1 MNLSEFFIRRPRFAG
16 VIAIIMI
23 LIGLIAIAILPI
35 SQYPNMTPPQIIV
48 KATYPGANAQ
58 LLIDTVGI
66 PIENEINGVEG
77 MLYMSST
84 ATDNGT
90 YELTI
95 TFNVGVDVDMAQVKV
110 ENRLEQVKA
119 LLPPIVTQEGLSVRS
134 QSANLLAFLVLDSPG
149 GTYNTLDLSDFA
161 YTNIQ
166 NPLKRIEG
174 VSDVNI
180 FGPQKSMRIWLNPR
194 ALSAMNLSAE
204 TVVNAIESQNA
215 QSAIGTV
222 GAAPTH
228 QKDGLVLALTTTGLL
243 SSVEEFENI
252 VITSGPNGAIV
263 RLKEIAR
270 IEEGA
275 DTYQL
280 NAQYNGHGAVVMEIN
295 QMPNSNALSIMKNL
309 RHEMQ
314 TLEKSFPPDMVFRIA
329 YDSTLFVKESIHNI
343 VETLFITFLLV
354 IFVVY
359 LFLQNGRAT
368 LIPTITIPVSLIT
381 TFAFIYVIG
390 FDINILTLFAMIL
403 AIGLVVDDA
412 IVVVE
417 RVSYLIEFEKMSAL
431 DASIQ
436 AMKDISSSVI
446 ATTLVLLSIFIPVAM
461 MAGIT
466 GKIYQQFAI
475 TIATSVVFSSINAL
489 TLSPALCAIL
499 LSNQQTKTNTCFQ
512 FFNKILAFTQQHYLK
527 AVQFLLNRL
536 CVTFLLCALT
546 ILALI
551 FYFYKLPT
559 SFIPEE
565 DQGFILA
572 NVQLPD
578 TASINQ
584 TNQVL
589 KDMSSIVT
597 NTPGVDYMIGIAGTS
612 MLSAGG
618 ENIAMAAIGLKPW
631 DERTSKNLSLSAI
644 TNKLSATFQKYQNAK
659 IEFFAMPA
667 IPGVGTSG
675 GLSFQLNAL
684 NIATTP
690 KELYDAQQKLLSLMN
705 RDDTFKYAFGTF
717 TAETPHLYLD
727 IDRTKLES
735 NGIAVSD
742 LFQVLQNNLGSRYV
756 NNITTEG
763 QTHKVIIEADAP
775 YRQTQ
780 KDIGALYIL
789 NKKNQPVQ
797 IQEFIDLK
805 TTLSPKII
813 YRFNQYLTSAITA
826 AAAPHVSSGNAIQR
840 TEELSTQLGNQYA
853 ISWTGLSLQEVETAG
868 LIYILMAL
876 AVIFTYL
883 FLVALYESWSIPL
896 SVMLTTIFAVLGALI
911 GLEVMGQSLSIYA
924 QLGIIL
930 LIGLASKNAIL
941 IVQFILDAIH
951 SGQATKE
958 AALSG
963 AKERYRAVLM
973 TALTFI
979 LGVFP
984 MVIATGAGA
993 ASQISMGTAVFFGMI
1008 AATIIGVVF
1017 VPALFLLFDFPKGKG
1032 HASTQD

>member
-1 MNLSEFFIRRPRFAG
+1 MTLSEFFIRRPRFSG
-16 VIAIIMI
+16 VLAIIMI
-23 LIGLIAIAILPI
+23 LVGLIALAVLPV
-35 SQYPNMTPPQIIV
+35 SQYPNMTPPQIVV
-48 KATYPGANAQ
+48 KAEYPGANAQ
-58 LLIDTVGI
+58 LLVDTVGV

-110 ENRLEQVKA
+110 ENRLEQVKP
-119 LLPPIVTQEGLSVRS
+119 LLPTIVTQEGLSVRS
-134 QSANLLAFLVLDSPG
+134 QSANLLAFVVLDSPG
-149 GTYNTLDLSDFA
+149 GTYTALDLSDFA

-174 VSDVNI
+174 ISDVNI
-180 FGPQKSMRIWLNPR
+180 FGPQKSIRIWINPR
-194 ALSAMNLSAE
+194 SLSAMNLSAE
-204 TVVNAIESQNA
+204 AVVQAIESQNA
-215 QSAIGTV
+215 QGAVGSVGSA
-222 GAAPTH
+222 PSPSS
-228 QKDGLVLALTTTGLL
+228 DEMVLALTTTGLL
-243 SSVEEFENI
+243 SSVQQFENI
-252 VITSGPNGAIV
+252 VVAAGNNGAIV
-263 RLKEIAR
+263 RLKDVAR

-280 NAQYNGHGAVVMEIN
+280 NALYNGHNAVVMEIN
-295 QMPNSNALSIMKNL
+295 QTPNSNALSIMKKL
-309 RHEMQ
+309 HQEIR
-314 TLEKSFPPDMVFRIA
+314 TLQKSFPPDMVFRVA
-329 YDSTLFVKESIHNI
+329 YDSTLFVKASIENI

-359 LFLQNGRAT
+359 LFLQNARAT
-368 LIPTITIPVSLIT
+368 LIPTITIPVSLIA
-381 TFAFIYVIG
+381 TFAFIYLIG
-390 FDINILTLFAMIL
+390 FDLNILTLFAMIL

-417 RVSYLIEFEKMSAL
+417 RVSYLMEFQHMTSLE
-431 DASIQ
+431 ASIQ

-499 LSNQQTKTNTCFQ
+499 LNNQHNKSTSCFQ
-512 FFNKILAFTQQHYLK
+512 LFNRLLSFTQTHYLK
-527 AVQFLLNRL
+527 AVQFLLTHL
-536 CVTFLLCALT
+536 CLTFLLCLCT
-546 ILALI
+546 ILGLI

-559 SFIPEE
+559 SFIPQE

-572 NVQLPD
+572 NIQLPD

-589 KDMSSIVT
+589 KNISNTVT
-597 NTPGVDYMIGIAGTS
+597 NTKGIDYMIGIAGNS

-631 DERTSKNLSLSAI
+631 AERATKELSLDAI
-644 TNKLSATFQKYQNAK
+644 TNKLTTTFYNYPGAT

-684 NIATTP
+684 NISTTP
-690 KELYDAQQKLLSLMN
+690 KALFDAQQKLLALMN
-705 RDDTFKYAFGTF
+705 KDGSFKYAFGTF
-717 TAETPHLYLD
+717 TAETPHIYLD
-727 IDRTKLES
+727 IDRIKLES
-735 NGIAVSD
+735 NGISVAT

-756 NNITTEG
+756 NNITSEG
-763 QTHKVIIEADAP
+763 QTHKVIVEADAP

-780 KDIGALYIL
+780 YDIGSLDVL
-789 NKKNQPVQ
+789 NHQNQPIQ

-813 YRFNQYLTSAITA
+813 YRFNQYLSSAITA
-826 AAAPHVSSGNAIQR
+826 EAAPHISSGTAIQR

-853 ISWTGLSLQEVETAG
+853 IAWTGLSLQEVETKG

-883 FLVALYESWSIPL
+883 FLVALYESWCIPL
-896 SVMLTTIFAVLGALI
+896 SVMLTNIFAVLGALV
-911 GLEVMGQSLSIYA
+911 GLDFMDQSLSIYA

-941 IVQFILDAIH
+941 IVQFILDAIQTGK
-951 SGQATKE
+951 STQD
-958 AALSG
+958 AALLG
-963 AKERYRAVLM
+963 AQERYRAVLM

-984 MVIATGAGA
+984 MVIASGAGA

-1008 AATIIGVVF
+1008 VATIIGVVF
-1017 VPALFLLFDFPKGKG
+1017 VPALFLMFDFQKGTSNAKK
-1032 HASTQD
+1032 

>member
-1 MNLSEFFIRRPRFAG
+1 MNLSEFFIRRPRFSG
-16 VIAIIMI
+16 VLAIIMI
-23 LIGLIAIAILPI
+23 LLGLVALAVLPV
-35 SQYPNMTPPQIIV
+35 SQYPNMTPPQIVV

-110 ENRLEQVKA
+110 ENRLEQVKP

-149 GTYNTLDLSDFA
+149 GTYSTLDLSDFA

-180 FGPQKSMRIWLNPR
+180 FGPQKSMRIWINPR
-194 ALSAMNLSAE
+194 ALSAMNLSSE

-215 QSAIGTV
+215 QAAVGSVGSA
-222 GAAPTH
+222 PNK
-228 QKDGLVLALTTTGLL
+228 QMDGMVLALTTTGLL
-243 SSVEEFENI
+243 SSVQEFEN
-252 VITSGPNGAIV
+252 VVVTAGKDGSIV
-263 RLKEIAR
+263 RLKDIAR
-270 IEEGA
+270 VEEGA

-295 QMPNSNALSIMKNL
+295 QTPNSNALSIMKQLNN
-309 RHEMQ
+309 EIQ
-314 TLEKSFPPDMVFRIA
+314 TLQKSFPPDMVFRVA
-329 YDSTLFVKESIHNI
+329 YDSTLFVKASIENI
-343 VETLFITFLLV
+343 IETLFITFLLV

-359 LFLQNGRAT
+359 LFLQNWRTT
-368 LIPTITIPVSLIT
+368 LIPTITIPVSLIA
-381 TFAFIYVIG
+381 TFAFIYIIA
-390 FDINILTLFAMIL
+390 FDLNILTLFAMIL

-417 RVSYLIEFEKMSAL
+417 RVSYLMEFEKMSAF

-499 LSNQQTKTNTCFQ
+499 LSNHNTKTNRCFQ
-512 FFNKILAFTQQHYLK
+512 LFNKMLAFTQAHYLH

-536 CVTFLLCALT
+536 CVTFLLCMLT

-584 TNQVL
+584 TNLVL
-589 KDMSSIVT
+589 KEMAKIVT
-597 NTPGVDYMIGIAGTS
+597 ATAGVEYMIGIAGTS

-631 DERTSKNLSLSAI
+631 AERTTKNLSLSAI
-644 TNKLSATFQKYQNAK
+644 TNKLSAAFQNNQKAS

-684 NIATTP
+684 NNTTTP
-690 KELYDAQQKLLSLMN
+690 KELYDAQQKLLTLMS
-705 RDDTFKYAFGTF
+705 RDGAFKYAFGTF

-780 KDIGALYIL
+780 KDIGALYVL
-789 NKKNQPVQ
+789 NQQNQPVQ

-826 AAAPHVSSGNAIQR
+826 EAAPHVSSGTAIQR

-853 ISWTGLSLQEVETAG
+853 IAWTGLSLQEVETAG

-883 FLVALYESWSIPL
+883 FLVALYESWCIPL
-896 SVMLTTIFAVLGALI
+896 SVMMTNIFAVLGALI
-911 GLEVMGQSLSIYA
+911 GLEVLGQSLSIYA

-941 IVQFILDAIH
+941 IVQFILDAIQ
-951 SGQATKE
+951 SGKSTKE
-958 AALSG
+958 AALMG
-963 AKERYRAVLM
+963 AQERYRAVLM

-1017 VPALFLLFDFPKGKG
+1017 VPALFLLFDFQKGKT
-1032 HASTQD
+1032 HATDQD

>member
-1 MNLSEFFIRRPRFAG
+1 MNLSEFFIRRPRFSG
-16 VIAIIMI
+16 VLAIIMI
-23 LIGLIAIAILPI
+23 LLGLVALTVLPV
-35 SQYPNMTPPQIIV
+35 SQYPNMTPPQIVV

-110 ENRLEQVKA
+110 ENRLEQVKP
-119 LLPPIVTQEGLSVRS
+119 LLPQIVTQEGLSVRS

-149 GTYNTLDLSDFA
+149 GTYSALDLSDFA

-180 FGPQKSMRIWLNPR
+180 FGPQKSMRIWINPR

-215 QSAIGTV
+215 QAAVGSVGSAPNKQI
-222 GAAPTH
+222 
-228 QKDGLVLALTTTGLL
+228 DGMVLALTTTGLL
-243 SSVEEFENI
+243 SSVQEFENVI
-252 VITSGPNGAIV
+252 VTAGKDGAIV
-263 RLKEIAR
+263 RLKDIAR
-270 IEEGA
+270 VEEGA

-280 NAQYNGHGAVVMEIN
+280 NAQYNGHGAVVMEVN
-295 QMPNSNALSIMKNL
+295 QTPNSNALSIMKQLNK
-309 RHEMQ
+309 EIK
-314 TLEKSFPPDMVFRIA
+314 TLQKSFPPDMVFRVA
-329 YDSTLFVKESIHNI
+329 YDSTLFVKASIENI
-343 VETLFITFLLV
+343 IETLFVTFLLV

-359 LFLQNGRAT
+359 LFLQNWRST
-368 LIPTITIPVSLIT
+368 LIPTITIPVSLIA
-381 TFAFIYVIG
+381 TFAFIYLIG
-390 FDINILTLFAMIL
+390 FDLNILTLFAMIL

-417 RVSYLIEFEKMSAL
+417 RVSYLMENENMSAFN
-431 DASIQ
+431 ASIQ

-499 LSNQQTKTNTCFQ
+499 LSNKTTKTNHCFQ
-512 FFNKILAFTQQHYLK
+512 LFNKLLAFTQQHYLR

-536 CVTFLLCALT
+536 CITFLLCTLT

-559 SFIPEE
+559 SFIPQE

-584 TNQVL
+584 TNGVL
-589 KDMSSIVT
+589 KDMSKIVT
-597 NTPGVDYMIGIAGTS
+597 EISGVDYMIGIAGTS

-631 DERTSKNLSLSAI
+631 DERTTKDLSLSAI
-644 TNKLSATFQKYQNAK
+644 SNKLSASFQKYQKAN

-667 IPGVGTSG
+667 IPGVGNSG

-684 NIATTP
+684 NNTTTP
-690 KELYDAQQKLLSLMN
+690 KELYDTQQKLLTLMN
-705 RDDTFKYAFGTF
+705 RDNSFKYAFGTF
-717 TAETPHLYLD
+717 TAETPHLYLN

-735 NGIAVSD
+735 NGIAVSS

-763 QTHKVIIEADAP
+763 QTHKVIIEADDP

-780 KDIGALYIL
+780 KDIGALYVL
-789 NKKNQPVQ
+789 NQQNQPVQ

-826 AAAPHVSSGNAIQR
+826 EAAPHVSSGTAIQKV
-840 TEELSTQLGNQYA
+840 EELSTQLGNQYA
-853 ISWTGLSLQEVETAG
+853 IAWTGLSLQEVETAG

-896 SVMLTTIFAVLGALI
+896 SVMLTNIFAVLGALI
-911 GLEVMGQSLSIYA
+911 GLEAMGQSLSIYA

-941 IVQFILDAIH
+941 IVQFILDAMQTGK
-951 SGQATKE
+951 STKD
-958 AALSG
+958 AAILG
-963 AKERYRAVLM
+963 AQERYRAVLM

-1008 AATIIGVVF
+1008 AATIIGVIF
-1017 VPALFLLFDFPKGKG
+1017 VPALFLMFDFQKGKKYANNQ
-1032 HASTQD
+1032 H

>member
-1 MNLSEFFIRRPRFAG
+1 MNFSEFFIKRPRFAG
-16 VIAIIMI
+16 VVAIIMI
-23 LIGLIAIAILPI
+23 LVGLIALAVLPI
-35 SQYPNMTPPQIIV
+35 SQYPNMTPPQIV
-48 KATYPGANAQ
+48 VTATYPGANAQ
-58 LLIDTVGI
+58 LLTDTVGVL
-66 PIENEINGVEG
+66 IENEINGVEG

-90 YELTI
+90 YKLTI
-95 TFNVGVDVDMAQVKV
+95 TFNVGVDVDIAQVKV
-110 ENRLEQVKA
+110 ENRLEQVKP
-119 LLPPIVTQEGLSVRS
+119 LLPAVVTQEGLSVKS
-134 QSANLLAFLVLDSPG
+134 QSANLLAFLVLDSPNA
-149 GTYNTLDLSDFA
+149 TYSTLDLSDFA

-166 NPLKRIEG
+166 NPLKRIDG

-194 ALSAMNLSAE
+194 ALSAMSLSAN
-204 TVVNAIESQNA
+204 TVVSAIQAQNA
-215 QSAIGTV
+215 QSAIGSV
-222 GAAPTH
+222 GAAPTT
-228 QKDGLVLALTTTGLL
+228 QKDGVVLALTTTGLL
-243 SSVEEFENI
+243 SSVQEFENI
-252 VITSGPNGAIV
+252 VVTSGPKGSIV
-263 RLKEIAR
+263 RLKDVAR
-270 IEEGA
+270 VEEGA
-275 DTYQL
+275 DSYQL
-280 NAQYNGHGAVVMEIN
+280 GALYNGHGAVVMEVN
-295 QMPNSNALSIMKNL
+295 QTPNSNALTIMKKL
-309 RHEMQ
+309 RQEME
-314 TLEKSFPPDMVFRIA
+314 TLQKSFPPDMVFRVA
-329 YDSTLFVKESIHNI
+329 YDSTTFVKASIENI
-343 VETLFITFLLV
+343 IETLFVTFLLV

-359 LFLQNGRAT
+359 LFLQNWRTT
-368 LIPTITIPVSLIT
+368 LIPTITIPVSLIA
-381 TFAFIYVIG
+381 TFAFIYLIG
-390 FDINILTLFAMIL
+390 FDLNILTLFAMIL

-417 RVSYLIEFEKMSAL
+417 RVSYLMEFEKMSAL
-431 DASIQ
+431 DASVQ

-499 LSNQQTKTNTCFQ
+499 LNNQNPKTHILFTY
-512 FFNKILAFTQQHYLK
+512 FNKGLAFTQKHYLS
-527 AVQFLLNRL
+527 AVQFLIKHLYTAIAL
-536 CVTFLLCALT
+536 C
-546 ILALI
+546 ILVILGLV

-559 SFIPEE
+559 SFIPQE

-584 TNQVL
+584 TDAVL
-589 KDMSSIVT
+589 TQMSKFVT
-597 NTPGVDYMIGIAGTS
+597 ATDGVEYMIGIAGTS
-612 MLSAGG
+612 MLSANG
-618 ENIAMAAIGLKPW
+618 ENIGMAAIGLKPW
-631 DERTSKNLSLSAI
+631 NERTTPNLSLSAI
-644 TNKLSATFQKYQNAK
+644 THKLSSHFQKNQKAN

-675 GLSFQLNAL
+675 GLSFQLDAL
-684 NIATTP
+684 DIDTSP
-690 KELYDAQQKLLSLMN
+690 KELYNAQQKLLELMQK
-705 RDDTFKYAFGTF
+705 DGSFKYAFGTF
-717 TAETPHLYLD
+717 TAETPHIYLD
-727 IDRTKLES
+727 LDRIKLES
-735 NGIAVSD
+735 SGISVASV
-742 LFQVLQNNLGSRYV
+742 FQVLQNNLGSRYV

-763 QTHKVIIEADAP
+763 QTHKVIIEADMP

-780 KDIGALYIL
+780 KDIGALYVL
-789 NKKNQPVQ
+789 NQQNQPVQ

-826 AAAPHVSSGNAIQR
+826 EAAPHVSSGTAIQR
-840 TEELSTQLGNQYA
+840 VIELSKQLGNQYA
-853 ISWTGLSLQEVETAG
+853 IAWTGLSLQEVETEG
-868 LIYILMAL
+868 LIYILMTL

-883 FLVALYESWSIPL
+883 FLVALYESWCIPL
-896 SVMLTTIFAVLGALI
+896 SVMLTNIFAVLGALI
-911 GLEVMGQSLSIYA
+911 GLEVMSQSLSIYA

-941 IVQFILDAIH
+941 IVQFILDAIR
-951 SGQATKE
+951 SGHTTNE
-958 AALSG
+958 AVLLG

-993 ASQISMGTAVFFGMI
+993 ASQISMGSAVFFGMI
-1008 AATIIGVVF
+1008 GATFIGVVF
-1017 VPALFLLFDFPKGKG
+1017 VPALFLMFDFQKGKK
-1032 HASTQD
+1032 HETN